1 MKILSKPLKES
12 LIQKK
17 VIQYLEKN
25 GWYVIKLI
33 QTNKNGIADLCILKD
48 SVAVFIE
55 VKKPGLRPSLLQ
67 AFRAQQLAQK
77 GFTTLIV
84 HDIKEIKHLC

>member
-33 QTNKNGIADLCILKD
+33 QTNKNGIADLCVLKD
-48 SVAVFIE
+48 SVVVFIE
-55 VKKPGLRPSLLQ
+55 VKRPGLKPSLLQ
-67 AFRAQQLAQK
+67 AFRARQLAQQ

-84 HDIKEIKHLC
+84 HDIKEIKYLC

>member
-33 QTNKNGIADLCILKD
+33 QTNKNGIADLCVLKD
-48 SVAVFIE
+48 SVVVFIE
-55 VKKPGLRPSLLQ
+55 VKRPGLKPSLLQ
-67 AFRAQQLAQK
+67 AFRARQLAQK

-84 HDIKEIKHLC
+84 HDIKEIKYLC